1 MSCITDAEGKKSG
14 QVPLNLVVQ
23 CRTKLKWGLQEQLTK
38 CAVEAG
44 LIVLDQRSWHPR
56 GFDAVVVSELYVS
69 DTTMKV
75 SHPASEEE
83 ISSITDRCEDIR
95 SLMMNTIAQIS
106 AEVNVTQWFPIAIE
120 SRGLYDSDEED
131 GADISS
137 KLIEEA
143 RTKLRNN
150 EEIDTLLDKDPI
162 QSQAKKVKTL
172 SGSLLELQGNKKD
185 NYEEIPS
192 LPVVREEDTV
202 TEQVSRKENYL
213 RRRRQKMLSVP
224 AFRGSGLWEGDK
236 ETNEIAMRSS
246 YVPTVMYDTSI
257 PAFGVASRKKQV
269 SDLSQLIEHEMLPT
283 VEEHLEGFVRRQMP
297 KDETK

>member
-1 MSCITDAEGKKSG
+1 MG
-14 QVPLNLVVQ
+14 
-23 CRTKLKWGLQEQLTK
+23 GLQDQLTK
-38 CAVEAG
+38 CAVEGG

-75 SHPASEEE
+75 SHPTSEEE
-83 ISSITDRCEDIR
+83 VSRITDRCTDIR

-120 SRGLYDSDEED
+120 SRSLNDSDEED
-131 GADISS
+131 QLSS

-172 SGSLLELQGNKKD
+172 SGSLLELQGNKKG
-185 NYEEIPS
+185 NYEDIPS
-192 LPVVREEDTV
+192 LPAVTEEETV
-202 TEQVSRKENYL
+202 TEQTSRKENYL
-213 RRRRQKMLSVP
+213 RRRRQRMLSVP

-297 KDETK
+297 KDEAKEDPTSL